1 MREIVLGKKIS
12 SQVRSSNREAD
23 FWPIVRL
30 VSGGR
35 RWMMV
40 GKYPRRLENLNMLEG
55 DLNFRLSAA
64 RLSSSAKTNPVRVTN
79 RAVSFR

>member
-1 MREIVLGKKIS
+1 
-12 SQVRSSNREAD
+12 
-23 FWPIVRL
+23 
-30 VSGGR
+30 
-35 RWMMV
+35 MV

-64 RLSSSAKTNPVRVTN
+64 ILSSSARINPVRVTN

>member
-1 MREIVLGKKIS
+1 MI
-12 SQVRSSNREAD
+12 
-23 FWPIVRL
+23 
-30 VSGGR
+30 
-35 RWMMV
+35 V
-40 GKYPRRLENLNMLEG
+40 GKYPRRLENLNILEG